1 MKENCKYPP
10 PTPINDIKD
19 KKLEEKLINIL
30 NHIDEIENKKIKD
43 FEESVKKFRNDK
55 NYKLTDFLLRRH
67 FLFKAVHD
75 INEKLIKNKERF

>member
-1 MKENCKYPP
+1 MKENYKYPP
-10 PTPINDIKD
+10 PTSINDIKD

>member
-1 MKENCKYPP
+1 MKLK
-10 PTPINDIKD
+10 I
-19 KKLEEKLINIL
+19 KKLKIL
-30 NHIDEIENKKIKD
+30 KNQL
-43 FEESVKKFRNDK
+43 K